1 MCTENKTEKIYL
13 VSFGNSEKY
22 LLRDNEAGEKSTLTR
37 LEADLNSYLRSR
49 FRNETFAYYTTPRVD
64 EVPASDLGK
73 YIGYPELD
81 AHALAGIKEVLAH
94 EVEDMQQTAALN
106 VNAPYANVN
115 PAAADIPNILG

>member
-1 MCTENKTEKIYL
+1 M
-13 VSFGNSEKY
+13 
-22 LLRDNEAGEKSTLTR
+22 
-37 LEADLNSYLRSR
+37 
-49 FRNETFAYYTTPRVD
+49 
-64 EVPASDLGK
+64 PASDLGK

-81 AHALAGIKEVLAH
+81 AHALAGIKEVLAR